1 MNPTLKVLKKGSNR
15 PSGLRAL
22 FRALKSLVITEAL
35 LRRHSF
41 IVEVLLV
48 HFCTRNRLNALPLG
62 LVATSGY
69 QSLLQVVLRLVV
81 AVIGRK

>member
-1 MNPTLKVLKKGSNR
+1 MRLVHYITYQ
-15 PSGLRAL
+15 
-22 FRALKSLVITEAL
+22 SLDHMIITEAL